1 MVKTKK
7 GGGGLFEWKSS
18 FYFYEGQ
25 GRQNNILVYNEVRIV
40 FCIDTIFPII
50 ILFDCV
56 DSYIYKY
63 YAITF
68 EKKKRRLTLSSF
80 FLTSRKK
87 KKKNQ
92 TCLFSNQFLLKI
104 FLNTIAQTFEIPL
117 HEKKKKKGEIL
128 ARPSNSIRL
137 TILETRYGKLEITTA
152 SGCYQDSATLRSWI
166 FSSLWIT
173 KLDWNPLYIY
183 DSNVS
188 LDYPSLL
195 GHNRNDEF
203 IGYKCVSV
211 RE

>member
-7 GGGGLFEWKSS
+7 RGGGVLFEWKSS

-87 KKKNQ
+87 KKKKSNVS
-92 TCLFSNQFLLKI
+92 LFKSIFAQNISQHDCSNI
-104 FLNTIAQTFEIPL
+104 WNTITW
-117 HEKKKKKGEIL
+117 KKKKKKAKSWHDL
-128 ARPSNSIRL
+128 R
-137 TILETRYGKLEITTA
+137 TR
-152 SGCYQDSATLRSWI
+152 
-166 FSSLWIT
+166 
-173 KLDWNPLYIY
+173 
-183 DSNVS
+183 
-188 LDYPSLL
+188 
-195 GHNRNDEF
+195 
-203 IGYKCVSV
+203 
-211 RE
+211 